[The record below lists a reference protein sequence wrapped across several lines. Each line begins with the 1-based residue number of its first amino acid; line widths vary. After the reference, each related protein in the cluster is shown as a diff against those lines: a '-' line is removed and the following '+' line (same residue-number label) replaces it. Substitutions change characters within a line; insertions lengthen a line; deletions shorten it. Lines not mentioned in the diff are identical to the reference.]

1 MMLVGEGSVFVLI
14 LLGGAYMIKRAY
26 KKEHQLNKLQENF
39 LLSISHELKAPIA
52 SVTLFLQ
59 TLQKRELDAEKRDEI
74 YAQSLNEIKRLES
87 LVSNLLITRSI
98 DNNNYFLNKSAQSLD
113 EIITSTV
120 RVLSTSV
127 LKNYHIK
134 QNTEPHEILADREA
148 MVSVVSNLL
157 SNAAKYSPQ
166 GSEININLKKV
177 GSEIILDISD
187 QGIGI
192 PDEKKKLVFDRF
204 YREENEMTRKSKGTG
219 LGLFIT
225 KFLVHQHQGRIE
237 LHDHKP
243 SGLTVRLFF
252 PTLKSNQHLTA

>member
-39 LLSISHELKAPIA
+39 LLSISHELKTPIA

-59 TLQKRELDAEKRDEI
+59 TLQKRELDAEKRDDI

-98 DNNNYFLNKSAQSLD
+98 DNNNYFLNKSAQPLD
-113 EIITSTV
+113 EIINSTV

-127 LKNYHIK
+127 LKNYQIK
-134 QNTEPHEILADREA
+134 QNLEPHQILADHEA

-166 GSEININLKKV
+166 GSEISINLKKT
-177 GSEIILDISD
+177 GSEIILEISD

-192 PDEKKKLVFDRF
+192 HDEKKKMVFDRF

-237 LHDHKP
+237 LHDNKP
-243 SGLTVRLFF
+243 CGLTVKLFF
-252 PTLKSNQHLTA
+252 PII